1 MGLLRGRWLRRLPV
15 RAGEPLVLRSF
26 DRGKQIVDKLAGM
39 HALNI
44 LFLDTFLRHVSSTF
58 AHLRQP
64 PAEKR
69 LRIKPGGRR
78 EKGKTVLR
86 SGEKL

>member
-39 HALNI
+39 HALNV
-44 LFLDTFLRHVSSTF
+44 LFLDTFLRHS
-58 AHLRQP
+58 
-64 PAEKR
+64 
-69 LRIKPGGRR
+69 RISASRR
-78 EKGKTVLR
+78 RRKG
-86 SGEKL
+86 SG